1 MATITV
7 RALDSNGDPMR
18 GQGTSNF
25 LSDINAVTQIIV
37 TRLKLFQGEWFEDTT
52 DGTPMFQSLLGHPI
66 TLQAA
71 ALILRN
77 RILGTPYVT
86 SISSFS
92 INFTPA
98 SRALSFAAT
107 VLTQFGTVTVSNQA

>member
-18 GQGTSNF
+18 GQGASSF
-25 LSDINAVTQIIV
+25 LSDIYAVTQIII
-37 TRLKLFQGEWFEDTT
+37 TRILLLQGEWFEDLS
-52 DGTPMFQSLLGHPI
+52 DGTPMFQSLLGHAI
-66 TLQAA
+66 TLQGA
-71 ALILRN
+71 ALLLRN

-92 INFTPA
+92 ISANSAVRSFTF
-98 SRALSFAAT
+98 SAT
-107 VLTQFGTVTVSNQA
+107 VQTQFGSVTVSNQA